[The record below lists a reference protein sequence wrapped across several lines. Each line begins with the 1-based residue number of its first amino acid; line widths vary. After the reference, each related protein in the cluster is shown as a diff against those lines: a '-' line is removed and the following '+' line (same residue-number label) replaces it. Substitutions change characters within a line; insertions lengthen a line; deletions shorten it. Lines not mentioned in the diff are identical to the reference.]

1 MRTLKVLTSILTV
14 IIFAGCARHPE
25 PVAMNM
31 YTPNGD
37 AETVSGVS
45 VVITKEMIESTRARM
60 HKRSNIK

>member
-1 MRTLKVLTSILTV
+1 MKSIRIVIALITV
-14 IIFAGCARHPE
+14 AIFAGCARHPE

-37 AETVSGVS
+37 SETVSGVS

-60 HKRSNIK
+60 HKNNRIK